1 MENIR
6 KLWENDLKSKKD
18 IENKLNSFKNDL
30 KNYKKIVIQY
40 KWERLPEAKKMIK
53 KAENNIAI
61 FEKWLLEF

>member
-6 KLWENDLKSKKD
+6 KLWENDLKNKKD

-30 KNYKKIVIQY
+30 KNYKKIVAQNG
-40 KWERLPEAKKMIK
+40 WEKLPEAKKMIK
-53 KAENNIAI
+53 KAKNNIAI